1 MVAPSSYEKGI
12 FMPEETEKK
21 DVLEFPLEELSI
33 PQAVALMMQA
43 ATQCRT
49 VTQVNVDADGVAHPV
64 IRTDDDRL
72 QLLCEKLEG
81 RIQDDLDALS
91 SERTVFSSEL
101 VSQDPIEVDISA
113 QIFADGT
120 DADGSKFLNWQGRLF
135 KKMCNERVYTDPD
148 SGEGTFCIKQW
159 DHQSLQHEDWEG
171 NVR

>member
-12 FMPEETEKK
+12 FMPEETTKK
-21 DVLEFPLEELSI
+21 DMLEFPLESVNI

-43 ATQCRT
+43 A
-49 VTQVNVDADGVAHPV
+49 VNSCMEYDHEGSPAGVNME
-64 IRTDDDRL
+64 RL

-81 RIQDDLDALS
+81 RVQDDLDALS
-91 SERTVFSSEL
+91 SERTILSSEDAPPEPL
-101 VSQDPIEVDISA
+101 EVDVAA
-113 QIFADGT
+113 QIFASGT
-120 DADGSKFLNWQGRLF
+120 DADASEFLNWQGRLF

-148 SGEGTFCIKQW
+148 TGEATSCMKQW